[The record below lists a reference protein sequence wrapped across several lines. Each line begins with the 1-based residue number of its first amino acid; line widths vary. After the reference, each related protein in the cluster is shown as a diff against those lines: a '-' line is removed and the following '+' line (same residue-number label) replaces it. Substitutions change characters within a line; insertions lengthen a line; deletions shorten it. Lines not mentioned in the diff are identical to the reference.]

1 MENTVVR
8 TKNKRK
14 IAPVKAIKRE
24 KMISEDDI
32 RRRAYEI
39 YLENDDPFSDDLDNW
54 YQAERELRGD
64 EQ

>member
-8 TKNKRK
+8 TKKNRETTQ
-14 IAPVKAIKRE
+14 VRTIKRV
-24 KMISEDDI
+24 KIISEDDI

-39 YLENDDPFSDDLDNW
+39 YLENDDPYSDDLDNW

-64 EQ
+64 DQ